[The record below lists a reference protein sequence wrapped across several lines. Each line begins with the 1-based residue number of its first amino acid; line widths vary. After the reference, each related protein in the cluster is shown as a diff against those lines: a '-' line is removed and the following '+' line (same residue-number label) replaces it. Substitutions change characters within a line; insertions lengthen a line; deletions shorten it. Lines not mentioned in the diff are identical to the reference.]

1 MQLLKP
7 IADISELTSQNK
19 AEIVFAIDLAINAVE
34 MQVGF
39 YIKHIWLEII
49 WIEIDLC
56 FDFWFFS
63 FCISLR
69 LPIGFRFTFKRNMI
83 WVLNL
88 TELLYWRKQ
97 YLRLPWLF
105 GVTDDNNVID

>member
-49 WIEIDLC
+49 WIDIDLC

-69 LPIGFRFTFKRNMI
+69 LPVGFRFTFKRHDWGFKFNGIAILKKTIFKASLII
-83 WVLNL
+83 WS
-88 TELLYWRKQ
+88 Y
-97 YLRLPWLF
+97 
-105 GVTDDNNVID
+105 